1 MHLEITDFI
10 FLLDLVWK
18 GHNKKKINGY
28 KILIVKEGFDEEY
41 LCSDGS
47 VLS

>member
-1 MHLEITDFI
+1 MT
-10 FLLDLVWK
+10 
-18 GHNKKKINGY
+18 KINGY

-47 VLS
+47 VLSKLYFLQLTVNILGQLTDR